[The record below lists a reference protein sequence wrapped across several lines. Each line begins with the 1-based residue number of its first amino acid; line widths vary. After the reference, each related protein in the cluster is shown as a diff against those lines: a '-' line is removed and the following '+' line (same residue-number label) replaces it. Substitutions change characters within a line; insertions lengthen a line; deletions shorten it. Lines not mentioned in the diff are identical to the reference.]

1 MGCGR
6 QTSSGFRTTN
16 NVLLSPESGWEQGEI
31 LLIFSPS
38 PAEWLLPPLLQG
50 SQAGGQLAFLAPG
63 NTNGSAMETPRVHMV
78 PQQGTKLF
86 QVQKQSADPFLTAT
100 EGPWRG
106 VLAGHSP
113 RASHAEDLAL
123 SPKTE
128 GEGKK
133 GSLKHILIPHSQP

>member
-38 PAEWLLPPLLQG
+38 PAGWLLPPLLQG

-63 NTNGSAMETPRVHMV
+63 NTNGSTMETPRVRTI

-86 QVQKQSADPFLTAT
+86 QVQKQSVDPFMTAV
-100 EGPWRG
+100 EGPW
-106 VLAGHSP
+106 
-113 RASHAEDLAL
+113 
-123 SPKTE
+123 
-128 GEGKK
+128 
-133 GSLKHILIPHSQP
+133 